1 MQKYRHGWSDTS
13 FNNLLC
19 MLPDTIP
26 EGNKVAANTYR
37 ANRMIRP
44 VVMKLKIFHASTN
57 HCILYLG
64 QYGNLQSCP
73 HCGTSQNKRNAGYR
87 TDVDDEGPKRRQK
100 KKKTTTKQTL
110 FSKDEE
116 EEGYMQRRSL
126 SVWYLPVIDRLRAIF
141 KNTDD
146 GNLMSWH
153 ASAEHIKGNG
163 KLRHPSDGKQWKNF
177 NAKIAKEF
185 EYCLR

>member
-73 HCGTSQNKRNAGYR
+73 HCGASWNKRKAGYR
-87 TDVDDEGPKRRQK
+87 TDMDDEGPKRRQK
-100 KKKTTTKQTL
+100 KKKTTTKQIL

-116 EEGYMQRRSL
+116 EEGYMQRKSPAL
-126 SVWYLPVIDRLRAIF
+126 SVWYLPMIDCRACAIWEPRGCQADIMACIGRLHQGQWQA
-141 KNTDD
+141 TTP
-146 GNLMSWH
+146 
-153 ASAEHIKGNG
+153 
-163 KLRHPSDGKQWKNF
+163 LRWQ
-177 NAKIAKEF
+177 AVEEF
-185 EYCLR
+185 QCQVP